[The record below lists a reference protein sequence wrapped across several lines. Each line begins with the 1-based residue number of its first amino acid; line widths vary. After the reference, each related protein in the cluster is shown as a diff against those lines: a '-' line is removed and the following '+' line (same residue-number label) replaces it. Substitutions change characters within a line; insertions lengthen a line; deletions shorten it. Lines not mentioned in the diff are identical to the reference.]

1 MKLQYVLLAIA
12 SLSLIHCKEKTKS
25 EEESKQEKMEMSENL
40 GSENDGWMVLFD
52 GTSFDGWKGYLK
64 DGMPANWKLEDGAMV
79 FYPPAERPDG
89 ESYNLVTE
97 EDFTNFVLSLEWKVA
112 EGANSGIFWG
122 IKEDTTYGQ
131 PYETGPE
138 IQVLDNLRHPDSKN
152 GNTHQAGALYDMVA
166 PSEDVTKPAGEWNSC
181 VITVNYKEQHGK
193 VNLNGVDIVN
203 FPLDN
208 PEWDAMVSA
217 SKFAGWPGFGKF
229 HTGKIGLQDH
239 GDVVAYRN
247 IKIKKL

>member
-97 EDFTNFVLSLEWKVA
+97 GISPILCYLWNGRLQKGQTVGYSGGLRKTPHTDSPMKPDLRSRCWITFGILIQKMEIHTRPGPCMTWSL
-112 EGANSGIFWG
+112 
-122 IKEDTTYGQ
+122 
-131 PYETGPE
+131 
-138 IQVLDNLRHPDSKN
+138 LRR
-152 GNTHQAGALYDMVA
+152 T
-166 PSEDVTKPAGEWNSC
+166 
-181 VITVNYKEQHGK
+181 
-193 VNLNGVDIVN
+193 
-203 FPLDN
+203 
-208 PEWDAMVSA
+208 
-217 SKFAGWPGFGKF
+217 
-229 HTGKIGLQDH
+229 
-239 GDVVAYRN
+239 
-247 IKIKKL
+247 